1 LQQIWL
7 SYGIFSDDW
16 TQEKRIRLKNR
27 IFFKVI
33 CLTYSLFMIKK
44 LLCLSFLIVSAYAH
58 AQTPPKR
65 ELRGAWIASYVNLD
79 WPANSAQTPDQERA
93 AFINILNTLKQTG
106 VNAVFV
112 QLRSVCDAMYPSTIE
127 PWSAYLTG
135 KQGTPPTPLYD
146 PLQFMID
153 ECRAKGMEFH
163 AWFNPFRAVN
173 NIADTS
179 NFDSTHVTK
188 NHGDWLLS
196 QGVYRILDPGIP
208 AVRDYVISV
217 VMDVVRRYDVDG
229 IHFDDYFYPYPSQ
242 GGSPA
247 PLRFNDDVTYNTY
260 PRSFPNTTAGRND
273 WRRDNIN
280 LFVQRTYDSIKNAK
294 PWVKFGISPFGI
306 WRNSNSDPVNGSAT
320 NGLQSYSDIYADT
333 RYWLQN
339 GLLDYAAPQVY
350 WSIGFNVANYGVL
363 TPWWN
368 NNSFGRHIYIG
379 HAAYKINVDAD
390 ANWTN
395 PSQINNQIRLNRQQQ
410 NVFGSIFFRTGNI
423 LANPLFFRD
432 SLTQYMYTKPAL
444 LPTMNWRDNT
454 APQPA
459 SNLSASVTGNNV
471 QLNWTK
477 SPATANELDKARQ
490 YAVYRFNTATIDV
503 NDVTALQFIT
513 PNDIYATFT
522 DNNLFPGTYY
532 YVVTALDRFHNESVV
547 SNTAIATIIPT
558 SVTSPELRVLNLRNY
573 PNPFRTSTQIS
584 FDLLKPMNVSFK
596 LYDMNGREVMQL
608 MNGYLMAG
616 KQMLTLNADKL
627 QPGTYFVT
635 MQTKEYKKTIQ
646 VMVMR

>member
-1 LQQIWL
+1 M
-7 SYGIFSDDW
+7 
-16 TQEKRIRLKNR
+16 KP
-27 IFFKVI
+27 
-33 CLTYSLFMIKK
+33 
-44 LLCLSFLIVSAYAH
+44 LLLLVTCIVSFLFVSS
-58 AQTPPKR
+58 QTPPKR

-79 WPANSAQTPDQERA
+79 WPTNASQTPDQERA

-135 KQGTPPTPLYD
+135 SQGVPPSPLYD

-153 ECRAKGMEFH
+153 ECRTRGMEFH
-163 AWFNPFRAVN
+163 AWFNPFRAANNVN
-173 NIADTS
+173 DTI
-179 NFDSTHVTK
+179 NFDPEHVARK
-188 NHGDWLLS
+188 RKEWLLS
-196 QGVYRILDPGIP
+196 QGTYRILDPGLP
-208 AVRDYVISV
+208 VVRDYVISV
-217 VMDVVRRYDVDG
+217 VMDVLRRYDVDG

-242 GGSPA
+242 GGTPA
-247 PLRFNDDVTYNTY
+247 PTRFNDDLTYAAD
-260 PRSFPNTTAGRND
+260 PRIFPNTPEGRNN

-280 LFVQRTYDSIKNAK
+280 IFVQRTYDSIKNAK

-306 WRNSNSDPVNGSAT
+306 WRNNGSDPVNGSAT
-320 NGLQSYSDIYADT
+320 NGLQSYSDVYADT

-363 TPWWN
+363 APWWN
-368 NNSFGRHIYIG
+368 NNAFGRHIYIG

-423 LANPLFFRD
+423 LNNPLFFRD
-432 SLTQYMYTKPAL
+432 SLTQYVYTKPAL

-459 SNLSASVTGNNV
+459 SNLTANVTGNSV

-477 SPATANELDKARQ
+477 TPATSNELDKARQ
-490 YAVYRFNTATIDV
+490 YVVYRFNSATIDL
-503 NDVTALQFIT
+503 NDVSAIQFIT
-513 PNDIYATFT
+513 PNDLNANYT

-532 YVVTALDRFHNESVV
+532 YVVTALDRFHNESTPAA
-547 SNTAIATIIPT
+547 TAVATVIATNIL
-558 SVTSPELRVLNLRNY
+558 SPELRLLNMKVF
-573 PNPFRTSTQIS
+573 PNPASTATQLS
-584 FDLLKPMNVSFK
+584 FELIKPMDVSLK
-596 LYDMNGREVMQL
+596 LYDINGSEVMHLINNKRFPGLNTININTTELQ
-608 MNGYLMAG
+608 AG
-616 KQMLTLNADKL
+616 L
-627 QPGTYFVT
+627 YFAILR
-635 MQTKEYKKTIQ
+635 TKEFTKTIQ
-646 VMVMR
+646 LIISK

>member
-1 LQQIWL
+1 
-7 SYGIFSDDW
+7 
-16 TQEKRIRLKNR
+16 
-27 IFFKVI
+27 
-33 CLTYSLFMIKK
+33 MIKK
-44 LLCLSFLIVSAYAH
+44 LLFSALLLISFYAV

-79 WPANSAQTPDQERA
+79 WPTNASQTPDQERT
-93 AFINILNTLKQTG
+93 AFISILNSLKQTG

-112 QLRSVCDAMYPSTIE
+112 QLRSVCDAMYPSNIE
-127 PWSAYLTG
+127 PWSSYLTG
-135 KQGTPPTPLYD
+135 KQGTSPSPLYD

-153 ECRAKGMEFH
+153 ECRARGMEFH

-173 NIADTS
+173 NISDTS

-188 NHGDWLLS
+188 KHGDWLLA
-196 QGVYRILDPGIP
+196 QGAYRILDPGIP

-217 VMDVVRRYDVDG
+217 VMDVVRRYDIDG
-229 IHFDDYFYPYPSQ
+229 VHFDDYFYPYPSQ

-247 PLRFNDDVTYNTY
+247 PPRFNDDVTYNTY
-260 PRSFPNTTAGRND
+260 PRGFPNTSSGRND

-280 LFVQRTYDSIKNAK
+280 LFVQRTYDSLKNAK
-294 PWVKFGISPFGI
+294 AWVKFGISPFGI
-306 WRNSNSDPVNGSAT
+306 WRNSSSDPVNGSAT

-368 NNSFGRHIYIG
+368 NNAFGRHIYIG

-395 PSQINNQIRLNRQQQ
+395 PSQINNQIRLNRQQS
-410 NVFGSIFFRTGNI
+410 NVFGSIFFRTGNV

-444 LPTMNWRDNT
+444 LPIMNWRDNT

-459 SNLSASVTGNNV
+459 SNLSTDVTGNNV

-477 SPATANELDKARQ
+477 TPATANELDKAKQ
-490 YAVYRFNTATIDV
+490 YVVYRFNSATIDI
-503 NDVTALQFIT
+503 NDVIAIQFVT
-513 PNDIYATFT
+513 PNDNSATYT

-547 SNTAIATIIPT
+547 SNTATATVIAT
-558 SVTSPELRVLNLRNY
+558 SVISPELRVLNLRNY
-573 PNPFRTSTQIS
+573 PNPFHTSTQIS
-584 FDLLKPMNVSFK
+584 FDLLKPMQVSIK
-596 LYDMNGREVMQL
+596 VNDINGREVMQL
-608 MNGYLMAG
+608 VNGYLMAG
-616 KQMLTLNADKL
+616 KQMISLNGNGL
-627 QPGTYFVT
+627 QTGVYYIT
-635 MQTKEYKKTIQ
+635 MRTKEFSKTIQ
-646 VMVMR
+646 VMKVQ